1 MNAAPTPPDTTR
13 RHPRTTREAF
23 RQWPENCLGI
33 DAPVDPD
40 AARRARNA
48 EVAAFVEHVVL
59 PVVCAFA
66 LGVLVAL
73 T

>member
-1 MNAAPTPPDTTR
+1 MTDEPIDTTR

-23 RQWPENCLGI
+23 RDWPENCLGVDFDI
-33 DAPVDPD
+33 DPEAW
-40 AARRARNA
+40 RRAKNEQIA
-48 EVAAFVEHVVL
+48 DFVELHVV

-73 T
+73 L